1 MQNNSHDIVAYCK
14 KFDALQHVGI
24 LSQLIRNIGN
34 LMSTHVLQVYIC
46 IFFLF
51 YKSNLLNI
59 VEQCILWN
67 LEVMNPKYIDINY
80 QWKKKKT
87 KLWMWVLPHTDVIS
101 NICTTTYHMLAMKH
115 YCGIVNKQIK
125 IHCIEVHC
133 SK

>member
-1 MQNNSHDIVAYCK
+1 MQNNSYDIVAYCK

-59 VEQCILWN
+59 VEQCIL
-67 LEVMNPKYIDINY
+67 
-80 QWKKKKT
+80 
-87 KLWMWVLPHTDVIS
+87 
-101 NICTTTYHMLAMKH
+101 
-115 YCGIVNKQIK
+115 
-125 IHCIEVHC
+125 
-133 SK
+133 